1 MAVYSTPAQVEAD
14 YTTLFKTFSTGKT
27 KNIAWRKLQ
36 LKRLWYL
43 INDNQDDIISA
54 LRADLNRPVFETFAS
69 EIRSVKDHILEY
81 LDRIDEWAADEIP
94 NAGFLFTRLA
104 GARIRKEPL
113 GVTLIIGPWNY
124 PISLILQP
132 LIAAIAAG
140 CCALIKPSEV
150 APASEQFL
158 AAQIPRYLDTDAVR
172 VVTGGIEETTRL
184 LEKRYDHIFFTGSTK
199 VGKVVQ
205 AAAAKHLTPTV
216 LELGGQGPSIVTDT
230 ADVDMAAKRC
240 AYAKFVNAGQICLS
254 VNHAFVDPKV
264 YDEFLERTA
273 YWFEAFLGKGSG
285 EGDGNGEFCRIVN
298 ERNWERLTELLGKTK
313 GRIVYGG
320 KNNRE
325 RKYIQPTII
334 SGLTSTDSLMSEELF
349 GPYLPVIKASYQEAC
364 RIISTGEHPLAIYL
378 FTKSTSQIS
387 YVLNNTTS
395 GGLTVNDVFL
405 HASIRNTPF
414 GGVGHSGTGYYH
426 GKYGFLAFSQL
437 RAVVHPPS
445 WLERVVSFRYPPYT
459 ANAIRKLEL
468 RKVPFSREERIED
481 QSVGKMSRGLQV
493 LRWWLGRLGRIAT
506 IALLLALLDKRMG
519 GQPWILQVLVDF
531 VAKSRQTLGQ

>member
-1 MAVYSTPAQVEAD
+1 MAMYSTPAQVEAD
-14 YTTLFKTFSTGKT
+14 YTTIFKTFSTGKT

-43 INDNQDDIISA
+43 IDDNQDDIISA

-81 LDRIDEWAADEIP
+81 LDGIDEWAADEIP
-94 NAGFLFTRLA
+94 DAGFLFTRLA

-172 VVTGGIEETTRL
+172 VITGGIEETTRL

-264 YDEFLERTA
+264 HDEFLERTA
-273 YWFEAFLGKGSG
+273 YWFEAFQGKVKRKG
-285 EGDGNGEFCRIVN
+285 EGDGDGEFCRIIS
-298 ERNWERLTELLGKTK
+298 ERNWERLTELL
-313 GRIVYGG
+313 
-320 KNNRE
+320 
-325 RKYIQPTII
+325 
-334 SGLTSTDSLMSEELF
+334 DSLMSEELF

-378 FTKSTSQIS
+378 FTKNTSQIS

-405 HASIRNTPF
+405 HASIPNTPF

-445 WLERVVSFRYPPYT
+445 WLERLVSFRYPPYT
-459 ANAIRKLEL
+459 ANAIRKLEP
-468 RKVPFSREERIED
+468 RKVPFSREEGIED
-481 QSVGKMSRGLQV
+481 QKWVGNRGFY
-493 LRWWLGRLGRIAT
+493 
-506 IALLLALLDKRMG
+506 KY
-519 GQPWILQVLVDF
+519 
-531 VAKSRQTLGQ
+531 